1 MNYIMALNNN
11 KILWGLTMLMLN
23 LGSRY
28 VVADISKLQEK
39 ILMNEIVKKFIIF
52 SMFFVATRDIL
63 TSFLLCVLYI
73 IIIDG
78 IFHENRKYT
87 FINQNNTN
95 DDLYDTYI
103 ANINK

>member
-1 MNYIMALNNN
+1 MTLNNN
-11 KILWGLTMLMLN
+11 RILWGITMLMLN

-39 ILMNEIVKKFIIF
+39 ILMNEIVKKLIIF

-78 IFHENRKYT
+78 IFHENRKYS
-87 FINQNNTN
+87 FINQNSNN
-95 DDLYDTYI
+95 NNIYDTYI
-103 ANINK
+103 ANIKK